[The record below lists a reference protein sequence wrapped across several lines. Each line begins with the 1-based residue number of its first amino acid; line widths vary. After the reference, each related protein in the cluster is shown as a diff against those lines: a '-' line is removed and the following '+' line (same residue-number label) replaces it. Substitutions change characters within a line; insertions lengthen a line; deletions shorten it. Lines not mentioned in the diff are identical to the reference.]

1 MWDNSAL
8 PGISGAGPMAANYPG
23 RELEAMSFA
32 DNYHRWIVDELSPYL
47 GARVAEVGAGIGS
60 VSALLLEK
68 PIEHLEAYE
77 PSANMFP
84 RLAARL
90 AGEPRARAVNGF
102 FGMGAA
108 PERFDSIAYINVL
121 EHIEDDAGELRR
133 AFRKLRPGGHLLV
146 FVPALGWLYSEF
158 DRRIGHARRY
168 SRRQLRDLVA
178 AAGFEVTLAKY
189 FDVAGVLPWLVNFV
203 ILRRGLGAGG
213 VALYDRLVVP
223 PMRRVERWI
232 APPLGKNLLMV
243 ARKVK

>member
-1 MWDNSAL
+1 
-8 PGISGAGPMAANYPG
+8 MAQNYPG

-32 DNYHRWIVDELSPYL
+32 DNYHRWIVDEVSPYL

-68 PIEHLEAYE
+68 PIERLEAYE

-84 RLAARL
+84 QLAARL
-90 AGEPRARAVNGF
+90 AGEPRARAVHGF
-102 FGMGAA
+102 FGVDLA
-108 PERFDSIAYINVL
+108 PDTFDSIAYINVL
-121 EHIEDDAGELRR
+121 EHIEDESGELRR
-133 AFRKLRPGGHLLV
+133 ALRKLRPGGHLLV
-146 FVPALGWLYSEF
+146 FVPALAWLYSEF

-168 SRRQLRDLVA
+168 SRGQLRDLAVG
-178 AAGFEVTLAKY
+178 AGFEVTLVKY

-243 ARKVK
+243 ARRVK